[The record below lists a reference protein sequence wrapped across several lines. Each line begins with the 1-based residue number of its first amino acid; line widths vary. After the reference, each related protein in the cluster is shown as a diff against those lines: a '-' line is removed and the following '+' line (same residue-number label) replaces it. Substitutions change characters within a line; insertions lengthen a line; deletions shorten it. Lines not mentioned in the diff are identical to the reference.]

1 MQVND
6 LTTLENIFKK
16 YGESSA
22 AEGEYAIMAPFVKSE
37 GRLKLIFEV
46 RAMSLRRQPGEV
58 CFPGG
63 RIEALETPQKCA
75 VRESCEEL
83 GLSAD
88 RIRIIGNMGVIYSL
102 LNERINVFVGE
113 ITDYDVKGLD
123 INPSEVHKVFA
134 VPLDFFIEKGV
145 SDAFNYDGN
154 YIWGLTARAVNR
166 LLKMFREV
174 D

>member
-1 MQVND
+1 MC
-6 LTTLENIFKK
+6 L
-16 YGESSA
+16 
-22 AEGEYAIMAPFVKSE
+22 
-37 GRLKLIFEV
+37 
-46 RAMSLRRQPGEV
+46 
-58 CFPGG
+58 PGG
-63 RIEALETPQKCA
+63 RIEASETPQKCA

-83 GLSAD
+83 GVSAD

-113 ITDYDVKGLD
+113 ITDYDSKGLD
-123 INPSEVHKVFA
+123 ISPSEVHKVFA
-134 VPLDFFIEKGV
+134 APLDFFIEKGV

-166 LLKMFREV
+166 LLKIFREV

>member
-1 MQVND
+1 MQIYD
-6 LTTLENIFKK
+6 LSTLEDIFKK
-16 YGESSA
+16 YGEVSE
-22 AEGEYAIMAPFVKSE
+22 AEGEYAIMVPFVKSE
-37 GRLKLIFEV
+37 KQLKLIFEV

-63 RIEALETPQKCA
+63 RIEAAETPQKCA

-83 GLSAD
+83 GVSAD

-113 ITDYDVKGLD
+113 ITDYDSKGLD
-123 INPSEVHKVFA
+123 ISPSEVHKVFA
-134 VPLDFFIEKGV
+134 APLDFFIEKGV

-166 LLKMFREV
+166 LLKIFREV